1 MAAFRYTLAA
11 FGLAFSGAALWP
23 IVAVAQNGAAADSGT
38 DRASAKAVAPADLRY
53 TALGDEMLRLNDRLA
68 SLERIIVQLV
78 SQQDENQRSL
88 ALLEGEL
95 ARLRDDAKA
104 AEIVVA
110 PQISQATVTGAG
122 QPLTSP
128 TQALPLLVDRFEQ
141 AGAFLE
147 RKEWA
152 NAELALTTFI
162 ANSPDDE
169 RIKEARYRLG
179 LVYLEQGQAGQAA
192 SIFIEL
198 FETGPPDGLGAENL
212 FALARA
218 LRALGNVD
226 LAQVCSVYSEIDVAY
241 GAELSGD
248 QREELLDMRL
258 AGACGQ

>member
-1 MAAFRYTLAA
+1 MGGFRYALAA
-11 FGLAFSGAALWP
+11 LGLAVSGVTFWP
-23 IVAVAQNGAAADSGT
+23 IVAVAQTGAAADPVT
-38 DRASAKAVAPADLRY
+38 DRVSAQAVASADLRY

-78 SQQDENQRSL
+78 SRQDEDQRSL
-88 ALLEGEL
+88 ALLADEL
-95 ARLRDDAKA
+95 ARLRSDAKA
-104 AEIVVA
+104 GEIVAA
-110 PQISQATVTGAG
+110 PPLAPVTMTGTAESPASTQQAV
-122 QPLTSP
+122 PLP
-128 TQALPLLVDRFEQ
+128 VDRLEQ

-162 ANSPDDE
+162 ANSPGDE

-192 SIFIEL
+192 NIFIEL
-198 FETGPPDGLGAENL
+198 FETGPPDGMGAENL

-226 LAQVCSVYSEIDVAY
+226 PAQVCSVYSEIDVAF
-241 GAELSGD
+241 GAELSKD
-248 QREELLDMRL
+248 RREELLDMRL